1 MQTITLEIKTID
13 RMGITHDVS
22 TCVTKRNL
30 DIVRMEVKSHYIFL
44 KVTSSYPQQLR
55 DILEQISQIDGVERV
70 QPINYLP
77 AEERENRMD
86 TILSTILEG
95 IISVDEQLR
104 ITTMNRAAVG
114 MLPRDAEKLIGEP
127 IERLWGVHT
136 EDVVRCLHEAVEISN
151 VHVNFQQQGKG
162 TTSVV
167 CTYRPVLSSSLPNK
181 QGVVVVL
188 RDMKQIT
195 ELIQSVQK
203 TGIFTFDEIVHQSV
217 EMKRCIET
225 AKRIAKSNATI
236 FLQGESGTGKEL
248 FARAIHFES
257 LRANSSFIPINCA
270 AIPESLL
277 ESELF
282 GYEEGAFTGAI
293 KGGKPGLFELA
304 QGGTLFLDEIGE
316 IPLHLQA
323 KLLRVLEDRSVRRVG
338 GGKTI
343 PIDVR
348 IIAAT
353 NRNLAEMTSQGLF
366 REDLFYRLHVI
377 PVLIPPL
384 RERKSDIPLLADTFV
399 QKICR
404 QVNRPPLSIT
414 FEAMRALQEHDWPG
428 NVRQLQNMMERAVYL
443 CTDPEID
450 ADLLGIGKK
459 SVEKVEAVEASFQ
472 ALTESASLPFKQQVE
487 AYEQKLLI
495 SALQKHQS
503 VRKTAAQLGLSHTA
517 VLKKLKKWGADLG
530 SH

>member
-1 MQTITLEIKTID
+1 M
-13 RMGITHDVS
+13 
-22 TCVTKRNL
+22 
-30 DIVRMEVKSHYIFL
+30 
-44 KVTSSYPQQLR
+44 
-55 DILEQISQIDGVERV
+55 
-70 QPINYLP
+70 
-77 AEERENRMD
+77 
-86 TILSTILEG
+86 
-95 IISVDEQLR
+95 
-104 ITTMNRAAVG
+104 
-114 MLPRDAEKLIGEP
+114 
-127 IERLWGVHT
+127 
-136 EDVVRCLHEAVEISN
+136 
-151 VHVNFQQQGKG
+151 
-162 TTSVV
+162 
-167 CTYRPVLSSSLPNK
+167 
-181 QGVVVVL
+181 
-188 RDMKQIT
+188 
-195 ELIQSVQK
+195 
-203 TGIFTFDEIVHQSV
+203 
-217 EMKRCIET
+217 
-225 AKRIAKSNATI
+225 
-236 FLQGESGTGKEL
+236 
-248 FARAIHFES
+248 
-257 LRANSSFIPINCA
+257 
-270 AIPESLL
+270 
-277 ESELF
+277 
-282 GYEEGAFTGAI
+282 
-293 KGGKPGLFELA
+293 FELA

-459 SVEKVEAVEASFQ
+459 SVE
-472 ALTESASLPFKQQVE
+472 
-487 AYEQKLLI
+487 
-495 SALQKHQS
+495 
-503 VRKTAAQLGLSHTA
+503 
-517 VLKKLKKWGADLG
+517 
-530 SH
+530 